1 MQSLSQLETQMGMK
15 LRCEQDGN
23 LDVSL
28 LKQELHFSHQDL
40 YEPDEVWNVND
51 ILTELSM
58 LKQKTK
64 KSPICT
70 TKDFPGSQ
78 KLIAVGE

>member
-1 MQSLSQLETQMGMK
+1 MK
-15 LRCEQDGN
+15 LRCEQNGD

-40 YEPDEVWNVND
+40 YEPDEIWNVNE

-64 KSPICT
+64 KSIINS
-70 TKDFPGSQ
+70 TKEFPGAHKL
-78 KLIAVGE
+78 KLIAVGD